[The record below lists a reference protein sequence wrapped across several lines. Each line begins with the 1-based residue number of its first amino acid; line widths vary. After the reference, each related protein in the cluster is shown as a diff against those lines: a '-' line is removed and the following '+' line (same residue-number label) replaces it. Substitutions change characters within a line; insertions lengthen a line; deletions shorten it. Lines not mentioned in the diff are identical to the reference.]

1 METTITDWI
10 TALCAIFSIIIA
22 CVALFIALK
31 QIKQVN
37 LQLLNLNDSFR
48 NSTLMTVL
56 ELENELIRRKVS
68 WDYESF
74 SLRQYGIDTASHQKE
89 LNIDYLELLI
99 DKEKIAFENYLN
111 SLDRFCYCIIHNYIS
126 DRDWRTE
133 YRDVI
138 FDVVDSKSDQFGVS
152 SRFRNTI
159 KLYKRWK
166 NE

>member
-1 METTITDWI
+1 MEPTITDWI
-10 TALCAIFSIIIA
+10 TAICTILSIMIA
-22 CVALFIALK
+22 FTALFVAFK

-68 WDYESF
+68 WDNESF
-74 SLRQYGIDTASHQKE
+74 ELRQYGIDVSCNKKE
-89 LNIDYLELLI
+89 LSKDYLDLLI

-111 SLDRFCYCIIHNYIS
+111 SLDRFSYCVIHNYIS

-138 FDVVDSKSDQFGVS
+138 FDVVNNKSEHFGIN

-159 KLYKRWK
+159 KIYNRWK
-166 NE
+166 EE